1 MTLNAA
7 DFGVLEE
14 EIAPFQIGSRTL
26 SSAQIAWFL
35 ERVWRVEPEE
45 VEDAICDGAG
55 DKGIDAIV
63 VDEDLREI
71 TIIQCKHRDSRTAT
85 QGDADLRSLVGASV
99 YFESPEGIDAL
110 LASRPNPELIRLIS
124 RLKVRD
130 KLADGAYAVKLI
142 FITNAELDPAGTDYL
157 RAIDTASA
165 SLSIWNGHELVEI
178 ARRTR
183 RPELRPETVVLE
195 SSVDPLLANLGGN
208 TPIVVAMV
216 DARQLIAL
224 PGIDDMTL
232 FSRNVRLSLKRTRI
246 NRELADTVGRA
257 AEHPHFA
264 AFHNGLTILTP
275 HLEVDNRQLTLKGVG
290 VVNGC
295 QSLVVLHDQA
305 HAITDELDV
314 LIRVIQVDP
323 AGDLADRITYRTN
336 NQNPVDIRDQR
347 STDSIQR
354 GLRPKMRE
362 LYGHEL
368 RYGIRAGEDP
378 GGAEQLDNKLAAQLL
393 MAVYLDEPWNAV
405 RKVRLFDEDYHRIFN
420 HEVTAHRLRLMH
432 EVARAVDAVRDS
444 LQSDLASSFA
454 SVRFTLAYLLKRV
467 LEQSGQGKEIFQSPE
482 RWFPTQI
489 GAVRASLADIA
500 KEVVDSLN
508 YFMQSREKEALD
520 RGENFDPKVVF
531 KSEGGVRGAEH
542 EVMRDIVRHAGR
554 DQSILFNVDPAT

>member
-354 GLRPKMRE
+354 GLQAQMRE

-378 GGAEQLDNKLAAQLL
+378 GGTEQLDNKLAAQLL

>member
-354 GLRPKMRE
+354 GLQAQMRE